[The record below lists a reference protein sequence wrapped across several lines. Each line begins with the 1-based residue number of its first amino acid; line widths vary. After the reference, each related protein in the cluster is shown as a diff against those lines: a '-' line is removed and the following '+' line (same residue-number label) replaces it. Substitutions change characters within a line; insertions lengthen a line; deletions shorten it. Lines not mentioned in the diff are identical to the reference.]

1 MNERLAT
8 YLNDHLGGATA
19 GVELARRL
27 EQAVRGHPDGASLD
41 GLADEIAED
50 LATLRSAVDAIGGS
64 TNPIK
69 QAVGWVAEKAHRV
82 GVAVDA
88 AAGDGESGDNDLAR
102 LLDAESLSI
111 GVEGKLCM
119 WVALLEVAGAYP
131 GLAALDL
138 PGLADRARDQRR
150 RIEVVRLAAARRA
163 FAPVGQ
169 VAG

>member
-8 YLNDHLGGATA
+8 YLNDHLGGANA

-27 EQAVRGHPDGASLD
+27 EQAVRDQPDGASLD

-50 LATLRSAVDAIGGS
+50 METLRSVVGAIGGS

-69 QAVGWVAEKAHRV
+69 QAAGWVAEKAHRV
-82 GVAVDA
+82 GVAVDTA
-88 AAGDGESGDNDLAR
+88 LGDGESGDNDLTP
-102 LLDAESLSI
+102 LLEAESLSL
-111 GVEGKLCM
+111 GVEGKLCL

-131 GLAALDL
+131 SLASLDL
-138 PGLADRARDQRR
+138 PRLADRARDQRR

-169 VAG
+169 VAE